1 MNTFSGLSSRI
12 IRLNFHETNNAT
24 LTDLPCHGFRPQL
37 PLPVGNTYRGTRN
50 GIGSSQP
57 SEWPTLMLTQKPP
70 TTNIWLVELPSAFSR
85 HILPLSG
92 TGLPVP
98 SNNIRR
104 NALFMMFVLQFCSR

>member
-50 GIGSSQP
+50 GIGSSHETFRMADFDAHPKTADYQY
-57 SEWPTLMLTQKPP
+57 
-70 TTNIWLVELPSAFSR
+70 LV
-85 HILPLSG
+85 G
-92 TGLPVP
+92 
-98 SNNIRR
+98 
-104 NALFMMFVLQFCSR
+104 